1 MKERSSP
8 MDYHGKGGGVD
19 SMVTI
24 YMMLFILL
32 GIIVNNKYKNI
43 IKQPFKQNIHHFIKQ
58 QILKHHLI
66 NNSHNN
72 NNIIDPIIIA
82 KLKKE
87 NNYYNKEEFN
97 KDRYNYCNNYYY
109 SNIQI
114 FILDSILPDMNN
126 IRNTTSSSSSSSISL
141 SSSSTSINNQTPNH
155 TLNSSINNNQQPQQ
169 GISGGPYSSFLR
181 VFSSLSKKSNSLLSL
196 PTPSSSTS
204 TLHTDNTII
213 TQPTKMIKLNNN
225 NNNNNINNNNNNNNL
240 IPSSIPTSIMIDSQQ
255 QIEPQA
261 LHNYFQQDH
270 QQQFIFDIFSIPT
283 EMLVHLLSFFPARDL
298 WKMSLACKRMW
309 HIVEVFKFWGN
320 LFERTCP
327 RIFYAMQ
334 YNSRWTA
341 NPPQIKM
348 ILCLMEDLPEEFW
361 RPHDGNDENGQIKK
375 IIGIMKVNPH
385 SSLIQRECCYILKRL
400 SYRQR
405 KEDEHEALIARYDGI
420 KLILNAMK
428 NHPLNHG
435 VQEDACG
442 ALGNLTCDSPNS
454 FGVYSNNN
462 YLEVVELDGI
472 KLILQ
477 AMRNHVHNPGV
488 QYNTSFVLRNLA
500 RNDLS
505 ESRVAQEGGIHAI
518 ATAMR
523 NHPNHIGIQTQ
534 GCGALRNLGCNDKNK
549 VLSAKEG
556 GINLILNSM
565 RNFASH
571 PDLQLNGCGALRN
584 LARNEKNKDLITKLG
599 GIQLVLQ
606 AMTNHYQDPDV
617 QDEGCAAL
625 INLAYQDET
634 NEETI
639 AREGGIKLILQ
650 AMRNHPFHAGVQM
663 QGRGALKNLS
673 CNPKNKLTIARSGG
687 ISLMEIACINHPS
700 YSNRFLELMR
710 ILQSALEEAPL
721 H

>member
-1 MKERSSP
+1 MSTKSFPLSS
-8 MDYHGKGGGVD
+8 
-19 SMVTI
+19 
-24 YMMLFILL
+24 
-32 GIIVNNKYKNI
+32 
-43 IKQPFKQNIHHFIKQ
+43 
-58 QILKHHLI
+58 
-66 NNSHNN
+66 
-72 NNIIDPIIIA
+72 
-82 KLKKE
+82 
-87 NNYYNKEEFN
+87 
-97 KDRYNYCNNYYY
+97 
-109 SNIQI
+109 
-114 FILDSILPDMNN
+114 
-126 IRNTTSSSSSSSISL
+126 TSSSVVPSNGTQQRQAKAQCLTSIFSSIAA
-141 SSSSTSINNQTPNH
+141 
-155 TLNSSINNNQQPQQ
+155 
-169 GISGGPYSSFLR
+169 
-181 VFSSLSKKSNSLLSL
+181 KKGLQS
-196 PTPSSSTS
+196 
-204 TLHTDNTII
+204 
-213 TQPTKMIKLNNN
+213 
-225 NNNNNINNNNNNNNL
+225 
-240 IPSSIPTSIMIDSQQ
+240 
-255 QIEPQA
+255 QIETHS
-261 LHNYFQQDH
+261 LHNMVEDNVNH
-270 QQQFIFDIFSIPT
+270 FDLFSIPT
-283 EMLVHLLSFFPARDL
+283 EMLVHLLSFLPARDL
-298 WKMSLACKRMW
+298 WRISLTCKRMW
-309 HIVEVFKFWGN
+309 SITDAFKFWGN

-334 YNSRWTA
+334 FNSRWTP

-348 ILCLMEDLPEEFW
+348 ILCLMEDLSTEYCKTY
-361 RPHDGNDENGQIKK
+361 DVNDENGQIKK
-375 IIGIMKVNPH
+375 IIGIMRDH
-385 SSLIQRECCYILKRL
+385 SYSALVQREACYILKRL

-405 KEDEHEALIARYDGI
+405 KEDEHEALIARYEGI

-428 NHPLNHG
+428 NHPFNAG

-442 ALGNLTCDSPNS
+442 A
-454 FGVYSNNN
+454 
-462 YLEVVELDGI
+462 LEVVELDGI

-477 AMRNHVHNPGV
+477 AMRNHLHNPGV

-565 RNFASH
+565 KCFASH

-673 CNPKNKLTIARSGG
+673 CNPKNKLSIARSGG
-687 ISLMEIACINHPS
+687 IILMEIACINHPT
-700 YSNRFLELMR
+700 YANRFLELMR
-710 ILQSALEEAPL
+710 ILQSALEDNNNMQ
-721 H
+721 HVH